1 MNKAPELVMIPTPCP
16 ECGAIDM
23 DEANEKCRPRTD
35 ETGERLCG
43 GEFNDDGVSVRPM
56 DSMSINVRS
65 IAAFEKKKGNEE
77 LAAVLDGLAIAIE
90 KQRAEIERLRAAL
103 LNLNAA
109 VDAFWNTPGSSHKLH
124 DAAIKRICAAQQDAK
139 GALEQEMRPEVKP

>member
-43 GEFNDDGVSVRPM
+43 GEFNDDGVSVQP
-56 DSMSINVRS
+56 SPESL
-65 IAAFEKKKGNEE
+65 AAFDKHWAD
-77 LAAVLDGLAIAIE
+77 LAREDDDGGWDTKYMGIHTT
-90 KQRAEIERLRAAL
+90 R
-103 LNLNAA
+103 
-109 VDAFWNTPGSSHKLH
+109 
-124 DAAIKRICAAQQDAK
+124 
-139 GALEQEMRPEVKP
+139 GARSR